1 MLREQNK
8 IKKVSNKRNYLT
20 YPQNKKGVYGMT
32 ANSTI
37 KGARRKKIVKIA
49 LIMGLL
55 FMGFIGYGVYWAF
68 FDMKRL
74 STGEYLT
81 EETSPDGT
89 YTLKAY
95 VSSPSLSADAV
106 RGELVFNEQ
115 NGKTKNI
122 YWNYRESTA
131 KIEWLDNKTVVI
143 NGHTLEVPKEKF
155 DFRNQ

>member
-1 MLREQNK
+1 MN
-8 IKKVSNKRNYLT
+8 
-20 YPQNKKGVYGMT
+20 

-37 KGARRKKIVKIA
+37 KGTKRKKVVKIS
-49 LIMGLL
+49 LIISFL
-55 FMGFIGYGVYWAF
+55 FIGFIGYGVYWAF
-68 FDMKRL
+68 FDMNRL
-74 STGEYLT
+74 PTGEFLT
-81 EETSPDGT
+81 QETSPDGT

-106 RGELVFNEQ
+106 RGELVFNKR

-143 NGHTLEVPKEKF
+143 NGHTLEVPNGKL
-155 DFRNQ
+155 DFRKQ

>member
-1 MLREQNK
+1 MN
-8 IKKVSNKRNYLT
+8 
-20 YPQNKKGVYGMT
+20 

-37 KGARRKKIVKIA
+37 KGTKRKKVVKIS
-49 LIMGLL
+49 LIISFLFIGL
-55 FMGFIGYGVYWAF
+55 IGYGVYWAF
-68 FDMKRL
+68 FDMNRL
-74 STGEYLT
+74 PTGKYLT

-106 RGELVFNEQ
+106 RGELVFNER

-143 NGHTLEVPKEKF
+143 NGHTLEVPNGKF
-155 DFRNQ
+155 DFRKQ